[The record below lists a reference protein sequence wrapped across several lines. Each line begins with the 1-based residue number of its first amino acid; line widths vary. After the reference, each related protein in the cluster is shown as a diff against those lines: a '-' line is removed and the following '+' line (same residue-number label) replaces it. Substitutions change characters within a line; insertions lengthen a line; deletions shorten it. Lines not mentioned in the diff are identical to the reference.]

1 MMVMTVSIM
10 YVIHLCLMNTLQHAI
25 KSLNNVCNTS
35 IFYDN
40 FATYHQVT
48 RLSTHPLL
56 FPQTSV
62 HLHRRWLQRLHL
74 PGDSVGADDVIANR
88 STVNVQW
95 PLQPFKHR
103 PACTLE
109 WLPAIWQP
117 VGTSHPSQHCK
128 DFRDGVWQWTVWARC
143 LQCSVTRSIGNHSLS
158 FFLCGCCNNYVCSVL
173 CNRGI
178 EWDEDV
184 FDSHLC
190 VQLDFPGF
198 SWASNRT
205 YS

>member
-1 MMVMTVSIM
+1 MPSIHSIM
-10 YVIHLCLMNTLQHAI
+10 YVIHLSLMTTLQITI
-25 KSLNNVCNTS
+25 KSLNW
-35 IFYDN
+35 
-40 FATYHQVT
+40 APM
-48 RLSTHPLL
+48 HPLL

-62 HLHRRWLQRLHL
+62 HLHRRWLQRLHI

-117 VGTSHPSQHCK
+117 VGTSHPPQHCK

-143 LQCSVTRSIGNHSLS
+143 LQCSVTRSVGNHSLS
-158 FFLCGCCNNYVCSVL
+158 FFFCGCCNNYVRIVFFATGELSGMKMSLIVFYVSSWISQVL
-173 CNRGI
+173 S
-178 EWDEDV
+178 ELQTET
-184 FDSHLC
+184 LPK
-190 VQLDFPGF
+190 LP
-198 SWASNRT
+198 ATLSNSS